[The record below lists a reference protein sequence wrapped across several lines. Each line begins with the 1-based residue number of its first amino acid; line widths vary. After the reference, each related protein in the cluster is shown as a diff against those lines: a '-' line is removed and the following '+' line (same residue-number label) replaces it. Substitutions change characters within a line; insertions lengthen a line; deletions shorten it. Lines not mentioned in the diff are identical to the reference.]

1 MLRKKLS
8 SCCLQLIDICII
20 IQIKE
25 RIKVRFKRRILH
37 VPNLLALN
45 AATGETRRLNQ
56 VCILYSIFSSS
67 VHYYIN

>member
-1 MLRKKLS
+1 MF
-8 SCCLQLIDICII
+8 II
-20 IQIKE
+20 IQVKE

-45 AATGETRRLNQ
+45 VATGETRRLNQ
-56 VCILYSIFSSS
+56 VCILYSIFSGSVL